1 MSTRVSIVIA
11 TMNRPADLAAAL
23 TSLSAQTC
31 LPLEV
36 IVVDQSTNGL
46 SKEVAQA
53 ANRAGPLA
61 ERVLYV
67 HQPVPSSARARNRG
81 VAESAG
87 DLISFI
93 DDDVE
98 LAPDY
103 YQKILE
109 AFAANPQCGGIGGS
123 VQNIPSF
130 GGLKW
135 KLRKA
140 MMRVFLLS
148 FWNGRMTPSG
158 FGYPI
163 YDREIDRVT
172 RVEMLHG
179 CNMTIR
185 RNAMGE
191 EWFDEWFMGYSYRE
205 DAELTYRLARTS
217 EVLMIP
223 DAKLV
228 HNESPA
234 NRLSRPQRR
243 RMEID
248 NVYYVWRKHR
258 EHTLWNRLLF
268 RYSLAGLL
276 LIAWL
281 ETAFRRERASD
292 LQETWAAIRAL
303 RL

>member
-1 MSTRVSIVIA
+1 MSTRVSVVIA

-31 LPLEV
+31 SPLEV
-36 IVVDQSTNGL
+36 IVVDQSANGL
-46 SKEVAQA
+46 SKEVAQV

-61 ERVLYV
+61 NRVLYIY
-67 HQPVPSSARARNRG
+67 QPVPSSARARNRG
-81 VAESAG
+81 VAASTG

-98 LAPDY
+98 LEPDY
-103 YQKILE
+103 YQRIQE
-109 AFAANPQCGGIGGS
+109 AFAANPRCGGIGGS
-123 VQNIPSF
+123 IQNTAFS

-135 KLRKA
+135 ALRKA
-140 MMRVFLLS
+140 MMRAFLLN

-163 YDREIDRVT
+163 YDRRINRVT

-185 RNAMGE
+185 RDAMGE
-191 EWFDEWFMGYSYRE
+191 EWFDEWFVGYSYRE

-223 DAKLV
+223 NAKLV
-228 HNESPA
+228 HNEAPA
-234 NRLSRPQRR
+234 NRLSRSQRR
-243 RMEID
+243 RMEIE

-258 EHTLWNRLLF
+258 GFTWWNRLLF
-268 RYSLAGLL
+268 RYSLGGLL
-276 LIAWL
+276 LITWL
-281 ETAFRRERASD
+281 ETAFRREKASD